1 MRDAHLILSRVLME
15 NEMENSTADATKEE
29 KEAPRGPGVGLGL
42 DLDRR
47 LMTNITEPSLAIL
60 AFVCVTF
67 ILVYTKT
74 IAVPFVLAFFLYSAL
89 VPLLNWFVA
98 KFKLPRIV
106 VIGIFVVM
114 GPLILLGLILPLIK
128 SVESVF
134 SDVDLYRERL
144 TSLATSFSAWV
155 THKIPLLSMVKWKSS
170 NLWTKIPYENLAHYL
185 TDFVINFFVYL
196 TLMFIFLFFMIIGG
210 TGIGPKEGLIPE
222 IQQKIAH
229 YLLNKFMISFGVGLV
244 SFILYVSLG
253 LDLSFMFGALAFI
266 LNFIPN
272 VGGIIASALPIPV
285 VLLQYGVGWQFYLV
299 LIFNMIFQFLIGNII
314 EPKVLGD
321 SMELHPIV
329 ILVFLMFWGLV
340 WGPIGMFL
348 AVPITAIMR
357 IIFARI
363 DVTRPVAELMSGR
376 LPSFLKR

>member
-1 MRDAHLILSRVLME
+1 MTDGAEAGKAKS
-15 NEMENSTADATKEE
+15 DKDEE
-29 KEAPRGPGVGLGL
+29 TSRGPGVGL
-42 DLDRR
+42 DRR
-47 LMTNITEPSLAIL
+47 LITNITEPSLAIL

-98 KFKLPRIV
+98 KFKLPRLV
-106 VIGIFVVM
+106 VIGLFVVM
-114 GPLILLGLILPLIK
+114 GPLILLGMILPLIK

-134 SDVDLYRERL
+134 GDIDLYRERL
-144 TSLATSFSAWV
+144 TILATSFSSWL
-155 THKIPLLSMVKWKSS
+155 TQKIPLLSMVKWKSS
-170 NLWTKIPYENLAHYL
+170 NIWAKIPYENLAHYI
-185 TDFVINFFVYL
+185 TDFFINFFVYI

-222 IQQKIAH
+222 IQHKIAH
-229 YLLNKFMISFGVGLV
+229 YLLNKFMISFGVGLI
-244 SFILYVSLG
+244 SFILYVSLD
-253 LDLSFMFGALAFI
+253 LDLSFMFGALAFV

-299 LIFNMIFQFLIGNII
+299 LIFNMIFQFLIGNIV

-357 IIFARI
+357 IVFARI

-376 LPSFLKR
+376 LPPSLKR

>member
-1 MRDAHLILSRVLME
+1 MASFWFFSIEKRYLKDCEMYFFLSQVLRENRWRTVLLMRQRKRKKLLGVLVW
-15 NEMENSTADATKEE
+15 
-29 KEAPRGPGVGLGL
+29 GWGL

-210 TGIGPKEGLIPE
+210 TGIG
-222 IQQKIAH
+222 QKR
-229 YLLNKFMISFGVGLV
+229 
-244 SFILYVSLG
+244 
-253 LDLSFMFGALAFI
+253 D
-266 LNFIPN
+266 
-272 VGGIIASALPIPV
+272 
-285 VLLQYGVGWQFYLV
+285 
-299 LIFNMIFQFLIGNII
+299 
-314 EPKVLGD
+314 
-321 SMELHPIV
+321 
-329 ILVFLMFWGLV
+329 
-340 WGPIGMFL
+340 
-348 AVPITAIMR
+348 
-357 IIFARI
+357 
-363 DVTRPVAELMSGR
+363 
-376 LPSFLKR
+376 